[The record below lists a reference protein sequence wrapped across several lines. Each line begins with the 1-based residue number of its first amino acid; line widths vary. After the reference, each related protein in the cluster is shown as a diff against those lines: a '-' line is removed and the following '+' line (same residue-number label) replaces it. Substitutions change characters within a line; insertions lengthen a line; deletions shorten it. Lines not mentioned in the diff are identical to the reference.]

1 MHDYICSIKKY
12 VNISSDKKQIK
23 TYKLLKLDLFF
34 IFALS
39 QYQTT
44 LAKMQFW
51 HHQTY
56 KTSLMKFGLQFECN
70 CLLGHLLLAIVVVV
84 DYFQNCSPH
93 LSIIHTFK
101 TIHLLDYMILLSFFA
116 IVTTIAILYYL
127 LDVSLIN
134 AYNLLQVCNS
144 CINQKSHL
152 TSMQYNYTA
161 CSNIKIF
168 FCVL

>member
-1 MHDYICSIKKY
+1 
-12 VNISSDKKQIK
+12 
-23 TYKLLKLDLFF
+23 
-34 IFALS
+34 
-39 QYQTT
+39 
-44 LAKMQFW
+44 
-51 HHQTY
+51 
-56 KTSLMKFGLQFECN
+56 MKFGLQFECN

-161 CSNIKIF
+161 CSNIKLF
-168 FCVL
+168 LCVLSQLYVILLQIQNLERTSCWYAYTQHPCNIIIVVVST